1 VQFSAAHNR
10 AVRTILLAERR
21 AMRYFLA
28 RMDKPEATPRPSF
41 ETHPSRY
48 RHWTLAVE
56 GEIARLTMKVQPFG
70 GQDAEVDGRAG
81 FAGDGPE
88 PQARAYE
95 LKSNSY
101 DLSVDIEL
109 ADAVQRLRFSHPHV
123 KAAVV
128 TSGQDRIFCAGAN
141 IYMLASSSHPFKVN
155 FCKYTNET
163 RLYLEEASAQ
173 SGIRFLA
180 ACNGATAGGGYELA
194 LACDE
199 IVLVDDGS
207 STVSLP
213 EVPLLGVLPG
223 TGGLTRVVDKRKV
236 RRDLADAFSTLA
248 EGIKGKRAVEW
259 GLVDAVVPRSKFAE
273 AILQRAK
280 ALAAAVPEVARG
292 PGIELD
298 ALEPRVSEDRIEYR
312 HVTLALDSGARVATL
327 TVRAPDGEVPK
338 DAAGALARGA
348 AGWGIR
354 AARELD
360 DALLRL
366 RFHHERIGLVLL
378 RTEGDRAKAHAV
390 GELLAGSAGD
400 GLKPKAEAVEA
411 DWIVR
416 ETRLLWQRVLRRLD
430 VTGRSLFAVVDE
442 KSCFAGPLFELLV
455 AADRSYVLDADGVEV
470 RPGPL
475 SEGPLPGWNGSSR
488 LETRFLG
495 NPARA
500 KAAIAAGREGPID
513 AARAHQLG
521 LATVLADDIDFE
533 EELRVAVE
541 ERASLS
547 PDALTG
553 MEASY
558 RFPGPE
564 TLATKIFGRLSA
576 WQNWIF
582 IRPNATGETGAL
594 SLYGKPERPRFD
606 WRRT

>member
-1 VQFSAAHNR
+1 
-10 AVRTILLAERR
+10 
-21 AMRYFLA
+21 
-28 RMDKPEATPRPSF
+28 
-41 ETHPSRY
+41 
-48 RHWTLAVE
+48 
-56 GEIARLTMKVQPFG
+56 
-70 GQDAEVDGRAG
+70 
-81 FAGDGPE
+81 
-88 PQARAYE
+88 
-95 LKSNSY
+95 
-101 DLSVDIEL
+101 
-109 ADAVQRLRFSHPHV
+109 
-123 KAAVV
+123 
-128 TSGQDRIFCAGAN
+128 
-141 IYMLASSSHPFKVN
+141 MLASSTHPFKVN

-273 AILQRAK
+273 TILQRAK
-280 ALAAAVPEVARG
+280 ALAAAAPEVARG

-327 TVRAPDGEVPK
+327 TVRAPAGKVPK
-338 DAAGALARGA
+338 DAAGALALGP

-366 RFHHERIGLVLL
+366 RFHYEDIGVVLL
-378 RTEGDRAKAHAV
+378 RTEGDRAQAHFHAV
-390 GELLAGSAGD
+390 PIE
-400 GLKPKAEAVEA
+400 
-411 DWIVR
+411 
-416 ETRLLWQRVLRRLD
+416 D
-430 VTGRSLFAVVDE
+430 VAPV
-442 KSCFAGPLFELLV
+442 
-455 AADRSYVLDADGVEV
+455 
-470 RPGPL
+470 
-475 SEGPLPGWNGSSR
+475 
-488 LETRFLG
+488 
-495 NPARA
+495 
-500 KAAIAAGREGPID
+500 GREGPID
-513 AARAHQLG
+513 AARADQLG

-564 TLATKIFGRLSA
+564 TMATKIFGRLSA

-594 SLYGKPERPRFD
+594 TLYGKPERPRFD

>member
-1 VQFSAAHNR
+1 MDTSAA
-10 AVRTILLAERR
+10 APQV
-21 AMRYFLA
+21 
-28 RMDKPEATPRPSF
+28 SF

-48 RHWTLAVE
+48 RHWTLTVE

-70 GQDAEVDGRAG
+70 GQDAEVELGGAG
-81 FAGDGPE
+81 SAGDGPE
-88 PQARAYE
+88 PQAKAYQ

-109 ADAVQRLRFSHPHV
+109 ADAVQRLRFTHPSV
-123 KAAVV
+123 KAVV
-128 TSGQDRIFCAGAN
+128 ITSGHDRIFCAGAN
-141 IYMLASSSHPFKVN
+141 IYMLASASHPFKVN

-163 RLYLEEASAQ
+163 RLTLEEASAE

-248 EGIKGKRAVEW
+248 EGVKGKRAVEW

-273 AILQRAK
+273 TILQRAK
-280 ALAAAVPEVARG
+280 ALAAAAAQVARG

-298 ALEPRVSEDRIEYR
+298 PLEPRVSKDRIEYR
-312 HVTLALDSGARVATL
+312 HVTLTLDTGTRVATL
-327 TVRAPDGEVPK
+327 TVRAPDGEIPK

-366 RFHHERIGLVLL
+366 RFHHEAIGLVLL

-390 GELLAGSAGD
+390 GELLAGPERNEWV
-400 GLKPKAEAVEA
+400 L
-411 DWIVR
+411 R

-430 VTGRSLFAVVDE
+430 VTARSQFAVVDE

-470 RPGPL
+470 RPGAL
-475 SEGPLPGWNGSSR
+475 SEGALPGWNGLSR

-495 NPARA
+495 DPARV
-500 KAAIAAGREGPID
+500 KAVIAAGREGPID
-513 AARAHQLG
+513 AERARQLG

-533 EELRVAVE
+533 EELRVAIE

-564 TLATKIFGRLSA
+564 TMATKIFGRLSA

>member
-1 VQFSAAHNR
+1 
-10 AVRTILLAERR
+10 
-21 AMRYFLA
+21 MRYFVA
-28 RMDKPEATPRPSF
+28 RMDKPEEAPRPSF

-70 GQDAEVDGRAG
+70 GQDAEV
-81 FAGDGPE
+81 
-88 PQARAYE
+88 E

-101 DLSVDIEL
+101 DLSVDVEL
-109 ADAVQRLRFSHPHV
+109 ADAVQRLRFSHPSV
-123 KAAVV
+123 KAVVV
-128 TSGQDRIFCAGAN
+128 TSGHDRIFCAGAN

-199 IVLVDDGS
+199 ILLVDDGS

-213 EVPLLGVLPG
+213 VVPLLGVLPG

-280 ALAAAVPEVARG
+280 ALAAAAPAVARG

-298 ALEPRVSEDRIEYR
+298 AVEPRVSEDRIEYR
-312 HVTLALDSGARVATL
+312 HVTLALDAGARVATL
-327 TVRAPDGEVPK
+327 TVRAPEGEVPK
-338 DAAGALARGA
+338 DAAGALARAA

-366 RFHHERIGLVLL
+366 RFHHEGIGLVLL

-390 GELLAGSAGD
+390 GELLAGPSGGAGSAGD
-400 GLKPKAEAVEA
+400 GLKPKAEAPEA
-411 DWIVR
+411 AWILR

-430 VTGRSLFAVVDE
+430 VTARSLFAVVDE
-442 KSCFAGPLFELLV
+442 KSCFAGPLFELLA
-455 AADRSYVLDADGVEV
+455 AADRSYVLDAGGVEL
-470 RPGPL
+470 RPG
-475 SEGPLPGWNGSSR
+475 
-488 LETRFLG
+488 
-495 NPARA
+495 
-500 KAAIAAGREGPID
+500 AIAAGREGPID
-513 AARAHQLG
+513 AARADQLG